1 MVKQIYFGRE
11 ARAALQKGVDALANA
26 VKVTLG
32 PKGRNVVIERPY
44 ATPFITKDGAT
55 VANEIVLKHPAENI
69 GALMIKEV
77 ASKTADASGDGT
89 TTATVLAQAIINLG
103 LKNVAAGASPMDL
116 KKGIDLAIKTVIG
129 HLKQQSKQ
137 IGNDFQ
143 LIQQVATISANGDMA
158 SGKLIAEAIQKV
170 GKDGVVTVETSK
182 GTETTLKLVEGM
194 QIDRGYLSPYFIT
207 NAVKMEVELDEPYL
221 LFYDGKISKILELLP
236 ILEKAAQSG
245 NTLLI
250 IAEDIDNE
258 VMNILVTNKI
268 RGAIKVAAIKA
279 PGFGHRRKEGLEDL
293 AILTGGI
300 VISEEKGYKLDSIT
314 LTELGKAEK
323 IIIDKDQTIIINGK
337 GKKNKIINR
346 VQLIRKQME
355 KATSDNEQEDLRSRL
370 AKLAGGVAILSIG
383 AVTELEM
390 KEKKDRVDDA
400 LNATKAAVEEG
411 IVPGGGVAY
420 IRSIPALKNLE
431 CANQDQQTGINII
444 QRALEQPLRQIVQNA
459 GKEGAIIVETI
470 KAGKAD
476 YGYDAQT
483 EKFKNFYK
491 SGIID
496 PTKVTRIALQN
507 AASIAGFLLITECII
522 FEKPPFAPKNL

>member
-1 MVKQIYFGRE
+1 MAKQIYFGRE

-32 PKGRNVVIERPY
+32 PKGRNVVLERPHGS
-44 ATPFITKDGAT
+44 PIITKDGVT
-55 VANEIVLKHPAENI
+55 VAKEIVLKHPAENI

-89 TTATVLAQAIINLG
+89 TTATVLAQAIIHLG
-103 LKNVAAGASPMDL
+103 LRNVAAGASPMDL
-116 KKGIDLAIKTVIG
+116 KKGIDIAIKRVVA

-137 IGNDFQ
+137 IGNDFE
-143 LIQQVATISANGDMA
+143 LIQQVATISANGDNA
-158 SGKLIAEAIQKV
+158 SGKLIAEAMQKV
-170 GKDGVVTVETSK
+170 GKDGFITIEASK
-182 GTETTLKLVEGM
+182 GTETTMKLVEGM
-194 QIDRGYLSPYFIT
+194 QLDRGYLSPYFIT
-207 NAVKMEVELDEPYL
+207 NAVKMEVALTEPYL
-221 LFYDGKISKILELLP
+221 LLYDGKISKILELLP
-236 ILEKAAQSG
+236 LLEKAAQSG

-258 VMNILVTNKI
+258 VLNILVTNKI
-268 RGAIKVAAIKA
+268 RGALKVAAIKA
-279 PGFGHRRKEGLEDL
+279 PGFGHRRKEILEDL
-293 AILTGGI
+293 AILTGGT
-300 VISEEKGYKLDSIT
+300 VISEEKGFKLDSIT
-314 LTELGKAEK
+314 LTELGKAER
-323 IIIDKDQTIIINGK
+323 IIIDKNQTIIINGK
-337 GKKNKIINR
+337 GEKGNITNR
-346 VQLIRKQME
+346 VQLIRTQLE
-355 KATSDNEQEDLRSRL
+355 KTTSDYEREDLRSRL
-370 AKLAGGVAILSIG
+370 AKLAGGVAILLIG
-383 AVTELEM
+383 AATELEM

-400 LNATKAAVEEG
+400 LSATIAAVEEG

-420 IRSIPALKNLE
+420 IRSIAKLVNLKG
-431 CANQDQQTGINII
+431 ANQDQQTGINII

-459 GKEGAIIVETI
+459 GKDGAAIVETI

-483 EKFKNFYK
+483 EKFSNFYE

-522 FEKPPFAPKNL
+522 FEK